1 MKEETCHCKYI
12 VFNVPSVLP
21 LGGVGD
27 IVGNIAG
34 GSREDGVH
42 E

>member
-1 MKEETCHCKYI
+1 MEEETCKSI
-12 VFNVPSVLP
+12 VFDVLSVLP

-27 IVGNIAG
+27 VVGNIAG